1 MINYIKAEL
10 YRNFNRTYLWGYTA
24 LMSVFALAMNILM
37 KIFSSANSGY
47 GLYAMFAII
56 TNVLIVPIF
65 LIVPILDMSIAEEQ
79 KNQTMKNTLA
89 FGLSRDKFVLSKFIV
104 SIILSLIFGVIMLG
118 VFYGSGAILFGL
130 GAGSS
135 AMISDALIKLLIS
148 LPLWI
153 GAISIGI
160 FLSLAISNNTAFT
173 FVYTGIF
180 LVVSLIIKIL
190 YKFVSNDFIN
200 VYNILISTQLK
211 SFAGKLT
218 SHGITLAV
226 VSGIIYTLV
235 FMILSLIY
243 FNRKEIK

>member
-1 MINYIKAEL
+1 MLNYIEAEL
-10 YRNFNRTYLWGYTA
+10 YRNLNRTYLWGYIA
-24 LMSVFALAMNILM
+24 LISVFALAMNVLI
-37 KIFSSANSGY
+37 KIFSIANSGY
-47 GLYAMFAII
+47 GLYTMFSLT
-56 TNVLIVPIF
+56 TNVLLVPIF
-65 LIVPILDMSIAEEQ
+65 LILPILDMSLAEEQ
-79 KNQTMKNTLA
+79 KNQTMKNTVA
-89 FGLSRDKFVLSKFIV
+89 FGLSRNKFVLSKYIV
-104 SIILSLIFGVIMLG
+104 SIILSFIFGVIMLG

-135 AMISDALIKLLIS
+135 AMISDALLKLLIS

-160 FLSLAISNNTAFT
+160 FLSLAISNNTVFS

-190 YKFVSNDFIN
+190 YKFVSNDLIN

-218 SHGITLAV
+218 SHSITLAV

-235 FMILSLIY
+235 FMMLSLIY